1 MTRAKDK
8 HYLFFK
14 SDTKVMENAIRLY
27 NNTKMKEI
35 AYCWKLKLSLLVFP
49 FMSIFVPESIYFQQ
63 ILQNTWNCKE
73 GNIGSE
79 WF

>member
-14 SDTKVMENAIRLY
+14 SDTKVRENAIRLY

-35 AYCWKLKLSLLVFP
+35 VYC
-49 FMSIFVPESIYFQQ
+49 
-63 ILQNTWNCKE
+63 
-73 GNIGSE
+73 
-79 WF
+79 